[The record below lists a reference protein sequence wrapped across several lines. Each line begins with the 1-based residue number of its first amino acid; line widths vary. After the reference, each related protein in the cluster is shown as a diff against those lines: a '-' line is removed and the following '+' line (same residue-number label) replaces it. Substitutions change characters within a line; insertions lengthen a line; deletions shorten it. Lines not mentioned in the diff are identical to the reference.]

1 MFFIFKSAKHIYV
14 LCSDHFWKPFSKKK
28 KRMRFFHGFYPINH
42 PSNLNNQVTLH
53 YPCTL
58 DHQESIDPFDSK
70 EPAYPSTHPP
80 TGFRQPLYPHS
91 PANPSQPS
99 HLDNLDN
106 LDVQS
111 VFNTRRTLSTGTT
124 PPPCFGKKPAEP
136 TYPRGFLPHTT
147 PYSYTHIYN
156 CTLITK

>member
-1 MFFIFKSAKHIYV
+1 
-14 LCSDHFWKPFSKKK
+14 
-28 KRMRFFHGFYPINH
+28 MRFFHGFYPINH

-147 PYSYTHIYN
+147 PYSSTHIYN
-156 CTLITK
+156 CTLSAEELIEDNND

>member
-1 MFFIFKSAKHIYV
+1 
-14 LCSDHFWKPFSKKK
+14 
-28 KRMRFFHGFYPINH
+28 MRFFHGFYPINH

-124 PPPCFGKKPAEP
+124 PASVFWQKTARTHVPEGFSTPHNPLLID
-136 TYPRGFLPHTT
+136 TYIKNIPNLCLYSLYRY
-147 PYSYTHIYN
+147 PYQV
-156 CTLITK
+156 